1 MARIDAELE
10 KYRQLMVAPGTYAEG
25 FSIGSVIGV
34 ILVAL
39 ILIPGA
45 LYMQLLAGQ
54 GVGSAAQW
62 VTLIL
67 FLEVAKRANAKIGR
81 AQIFVLFYMAGTFAW
96 QSVQHSTP
104 LWPQFL
110 VRSEAALSFGLVG
123 QFPEWFAPSDP
134 AAYETRSFMSSAWL
148 PALGLLVFKSLFT
161 RLDSAVAGYGLFRL
175 TSDIEKLPFPMAP
188 IGAQGMMALADDLE
202 GQDRSGGWRWRVF
215 SIGGAL
221 GLVFGLIYLGLPTLT
236 ANLFGEA
243 HKFSILPIPFVDFT
257 QYTRDI
263 LPAVATG
270 MSFDF
275 TQLIIGMVLPF
286 WAMVGS
292 AIGFVVTMV
301 LNPILYHAGVLR
313 SWSPGDSTVETMFK
327 NNVDFYL
334 SFGIGISLAVAVVG
348 ILGMVR
354 MLRKKREL
362 DAIEKAGGRPATGA
376 VPEGRGDIPN
386 RWILIC
392 YIGATLLY
400 IALSGWLVDFHMGV
414 MAVLVFFGFIY
425 TPLISYVTARLEGIA
440 GQVVEIPFIRELS
453 LIMSGYQGI
462 AVWFIPIPQA
472 NYGTQTVLYRQAEL
486 TGTKFTSLWK
496 AEAVIFPVMIALTLI
511 FASFIWGLAEIP
523 SAVYPYAQQIW
534 ELDAKNA
541 CLVFSSTAGG
551 YSQFQEALSGPVV
564 LIGLVAG
571 TAVFGALSAI
581 AAPVTLCYGV
591 VRGLGQTLPH
601 VIIPQFIGAL
611 LGRYY
616 FEKKLGLQWGQYVPV
631 LAAGVSCGFGL
642 VSMLCIGI
650 VFLAKSAN
658 ALPY

>member
-1 MARIDAELE
+1 MQRVDAEME
-10 KYRQLMVAPGTYAEG
+10 RYRAMMTPPGTFSEG
-25 FSIGSVIGV
+25 FSLRTLLGV
-34 ILVAL
+34 ILVAM
-39 ILIPGA
+39 ILVPGA

-67 FLEVAKRANAKIGR
+67 FLEVAKRANAKLQR
-81 AQIFVLFYMAGTFAW
+81 AQIFVLFYMAGTFAY
-96 QSVQHSTP
+96 QSVHSTP
-104 LWPQFL
+104 LWNQFL
-110 VRSEAALSFGLVG
+110 VRSEAALSFGIAG
-123 QFPEWFAPSDP
+123 QFPEWYAPSDP
-134 AAYETRSFMSSAWL
+134 AAYETRSFLTSAWL
-148 PALGLLVFKSLFT
+148 PSIGLLVFKSFFS
-161 RLDSAVAGYGLFRL
+161 RLDSAVAGFGLFRL

-215 SIGGAL
+215 SIGSAL
-221 GLVFGLIYLGLPTLT
+221 GLIFATLYIAIPTLS
-236 ANLFGEA
+236 ANFWGESN
-243 HKFSILPIPFVDFT
+243 KYSVLPIPFVELSH
-257 QYTRDI
+257 YTSGI

-270 MSFDF
+270 LSFDF
-275 TQLIIGMVLPF
+275 TQLVIGMVLPF

-292 AIGFVVTMV
+292 FIGLVVTFV
-301 LNPILYHAGVLR
+301 LNPVLHHVGVLR
-313 SWSPGDSTVETMFK
+313 TWVPGDSTVETMFK
-327 NNVDFYL
+327 NTVDFYL

-348 ILGMVR
+348 IWG
-354 MLRKKREL
+354 MLRALRRKKEL
-362 DAIEKAGGRPATGA
+362 DAAEAAAGTAKPA
-376 VPEGRGDIPN
+376 VDSGRGDIPN
-386 RWILIC
+386 RWI
-392 YIGATLLY
+392 IGIYVVATLLY
-400 IALSGWLVDFHMGV
+400 IAVSGWLVDWHLGV
-414 MAVLVFFGFIY
+414 LLVLVFFGFIY

-453 LIMSGYQGI
+453 LIVSGYHGI
-462 AVWFIPIPQA
+462 AVWFVPIPQG

-496 AEAVIFPVMIALTLI
+496 AEAAIFPVMIVMTLL

-523 SAVYPYAQQIW
+523 SGVYPYAQQIW
-534 ELDAKNA
+534 ELDARNA

-551 YSQFQEALSGPVV
+551 YSQFQQALSGTVV
-564 LIGLVAG
+564 LIGLVLG
-571 TAVFGALSAI
+571 TSVFGALSAV

-650 VFLAKSAN
+650 VFLVKSSN
-658 ALPY
+658 SMPY

>member
-1 MARIDAELE
+1 MSRIDAELE
-10 KYRQLMVAPGTYAEG
+10 RYRALMTPPGTWSEG
-25 FSIGSVIGV
+25 FSLGSVVGV
-34 ILVAL
+34 MLIALV
-39 ILIPGA
+39 LIPGA

-110 VRSEAALSFGLVG
+110 VRSEAALSFGLSG
-123 QFPEWFAPSDP
+123 QFPEWYAPSDP
-134 AAYETRSFMSSAWL
+134 AAYETRSFLQSAWL
-148 PALGLLVFKSLFT
+148 PSLGLLVFKTLFS
-161 RLDSAVAGYGLFRL
+161 RLDAAVMGYGLFRI
-175 TSDIEKLPFPMAP
+175 TSDIERLPFPMAP

-202 GQDRSGGWRWRVF
+202 GQDSSGGWRWRVF
-215 SIGGAL
+215 SIGGAMGL
-221 GLVFGLIYLGLPTLT
+221 IFGLVYLGLPTLST
-236 ANLFGEA
+236 TVFGPGNGY
-243 HKFSILPIPFVDFT
+243 SVLPIPFVDFT
-257 QYTRDI
+257 QYTRDF

-270 MSFDF
+270 LSFDLG
-275 TQLIIGMVLPF
+275 QLVIGMVLPF
-286 WAMVGS
+286 WAMIGS
-292 AIGFVVTMV
+292 FLGLVVTMV
-301 LNPILYHAGVLR
+301 LNPILYHTGVLR
-313 SWSPGDSTVETMFK
+313 SWMPGDSTVETMFK

-348 ILGMVR
+348 IWGMIR
-354 MLRKKREL
+354 ALRQQRQL
-362 DAIEKAGGRPATGA
+362 RADGGAPS

-386 RWILIC
+386 RWVLAIYL
-392 YIGATLLY
+392 GATSLY
-400 IALSGWLVDFHMGV
+400 ILLAGWLIDWHAGV
-414 MAVLVFFGFIY
+414 MCVLLFFGFVY

-453 LIMSGYQGI
+453 LIVSGYQGI

-472 NYGTQTVLYRQAEL
+472 NYGTQVVLYRKAEL
-486 TGTKFTSLWK
+486 TGTRFTSLWK
-496 AEAVIFPVMIALTLI
+496 AEATVFPVIMALTLV

-541 CLVFSSTAGG
+541 CLVYSSTMGG
-551 YSQFQEALSGPVV
+551 YSQFQEALSGGVV
-564 LIGLVAG
+564 LIGLVVG
-571 TAVFGALSAI
+571 TGLFGLLSSI
-581 AAPVTLCYGV
+581 AAPVTLCYGL
-591 VRGLGQTLPH
+591 VRGLGQTMPH
-601 VIIPQFIGAL
+601 VIIPQIAGAL
-611 LGRYY
+611 IGRYY

-642 VSMLCIGI
+642 ISMLCIGL

>member
-1 MARIDAELE
+1 MRADAELE
-10 KYRQLMVAPGTYAEG
+10 RYRSLMTPPGTFSEG
-25 FSIGSVIGV
+25 FSLHTLIGV
-34 ILVAL
+34 ILIAL
-39 ILIPGA
+39 ILVPGA

-54 GVGSAAQW
+54 GVGAAAQW

-81 AQIFVLFYMAGTFAW
+81 AQIFVLFYMAGTFAY
-96 QSVQHSTP
+96 QNVHATP
-104 LWPQFL
+104 LWNQFL
-110 VRSEAALSFGLVG
+110 ARSEAALSFGLAG

-134 AAYETRSFMSSAWL
+134 AAYESRSFLTSAWI
-148 PALGLLVFKSLFT
+148 PAIGLLVFKQFFS
-161 RLDSAVAGYGLFRL
+161 RLDSAVAGFGLFRL

-188 IGAQGMMALADDLE
+188 IGAQGMMALADDLD

-215 SIGGAL
+215 SIGSAL
-221 GLVFGLIYLGLPTLT
+221 GLVFGAVYIAIPTLS
-236 ANLFGEA
+236 ANFWGEA
-243 HKFSILPIPFVDFT
+243 NKYSVLPIPFVET
-257 QYTRDI
+257 SHYTSGI

-270 MSFDF
+270 LSFDF
-275 TQLIIGMVLPF
+275 SQLIVGMVLPF

-292 AIGFVVTMV
+292 FIGLIVTLV
-301 LNPILYHAGVLR
+301 LNPVLYHVGVLR
-313 SWSPGDSTVETMFK
+313 TWIPGDSTVETMFK
-327 NNVDFYL
+327 NSVDFYL

-348 ILGMVR
+348 IWG
-354 MLRKKREL
+354 MLRTLRRKRDL
-362 DAIEKAGGRPATGA
+362 DAAEAAAGTKPVGL
-376 VPEGRGDIPN
+376 PEGRGDIPN
-386 RWILIC
+386 RWILGI
-392 YIGATLLY
+392 YVVATLLY
-400 IALSGWLVDFHMGV
+400 IAVSGWLVDWHTGV
-414 MAVLVFFGFIY
+414 LLVLVFFGFIY

-453 LIMSGYQGI
+453 LIVSGYNGI
-462 AVWFIPIPQA
+462 AVWFIPLPQA

-496 AEAVIFPVMIALTLI
+496 AEAAIFPAMLVMTLL

-523 SAVYPYAQQIW
+523 SGIYPYAQQIW

-564 LIGLVAG
+564 GIGLVLG
-571 TAVFGALSAI
+571 TTLFGALSAM

-591 VRGLGQTLPH
+591 VRGLGQTMPH
-601 VIIPQFIGAL
+601 VIIPQIIGAL

-616 FEKKLGLQWGQYVPV
+616 FEKKLGLMWGQYVPV

-650 VFLAKSAN
+650 VFLVKSSN
-658 ALPY
+658 AMPY

>member
-1 MARIDAELE
+1 MARVDAELE
-10 KYRQLMVAPGTYAEG
+10 RYRQLMTPPGTFSEG
-25 FSIGSVIGV
+25 FSVGSVLGV
-34 ILVAL
+34 FLVAMV
-39 ILIPGA
+39 LIPGA

-67 FLEVAKRANAKIGR
+67 FLEVAKRANAKLGR
-81 AQIFVLFYMAGTFAW
+81 AQIFVLFYMAGTFAY
-96 QSVQHSTP
+96 QSVQSTP
-104 LWPQFL
+104 LWNQFL
-110 VRSEAALSFGLVG
+110 VRSEAALSFGLAG
-123 QFPEWFAPSDP
+123 QFPDWFAPSDP
-134 AAYETRSFMSSAWL
+134 AAYETRSFLSSAWL
-148 PALGLLVFKSLFT
+148 PAIGLMVFRSLFT

-175 TSDIEKLPFPMAP
+175 ASDVEKLPFPMAP
-188 IGAQGMMALADDLE
+188 IGAQGMMALADDLD

-221 GLVFGLIYLGLPTLT
+221 GLIFGLVYLGLPTLS
-236 ANLFGEA
+236 ANLLGENF
-243 HKFSILPIPFVDFT
+243 KYSILPIPFVDFT
-257 QYTRDI
+257 QYTREI
-263 LPAVATG
+263 LPATATG
-270 MSFDF
+270 LSFDF

-292 AIGFVVTMV
+292 FLGLIVTFVM
-301 LNPILYHAGVLR
+301 NPILYHTGILR
-313 SWSPGDSTVETMFK
+313 SWTPGDSTVETMFK

-348 ILGMVR
+348 IWGMVR
-354 MLRKKREL
+354 ALRNKREL
-362 DAIEKAGGRPATGA
+362 DAIELAAGRTVAGL
-376 VPEGRGDIPN
+376 PEGRGDIPN
-386 RWILIC
+386 RWVLAIYLIC
-392 YIGATLLY
+392 TLLY
-400 IALSGWLVDFHMGV
+400 IGVSGWLVDWHTGV
-414 MAVLVFFGFIY
+414 MLVLVFFGFVY

-453 LIMSGYQGI
+453 LIVSGYQGV

-496 AEAVIFPVMIALTLI
+496 AEAAVFPVMMVMTLV

-541 CLVFSSTAGG
+541 CLVFSSTSGG
-551 YSQFQEALSGPVV
+551 YSQFQEALSGQVV
-564 LIGLVAG
+564 GIGLVVG
-571 TAVFGALSAI
+571 TVLFGALSAV
-581 AAPVTLCYGV
+581 AAPVTLCYGL
-591 VRGLGQTLPH
+591 VRGIGQTMPH
-601 VIIPQFIGAL
+601 VIIPQIIGAL
-611 LGRYY
+611 IGRYY
-616 FEKKLGLQWGQYVPV
+616 FEKKMGLMWGQYVPV

>member
-1 MARIDAELE
+1 MRADAELE
-10 KYRQLMVAPGTYAEG
+10 RYRSLMTPPGTFSEG
-25 FSIGSVIGV
+25 FSLHTLIGV
-34 ILVAL
+34 ILIAL
-39 ILIPGA
+39 ILVPGA

-54 GVGSAAQW
+54 GVGAAAQW

-81 AQIFVLFYMAGTFAW
+81 AQIFVLFYMAGTFAY
-96 QSVQHSTP
+96 QNVHATP
-104 LWPQFL
+104 LWNQFL
-110 VRSEAALSFGLVG
+110 ARSEAALSFGLAG

-134 AAYETRSFMSSAWL
+134 AAYESRSFLTSAWI
-148 PALGLLVFKSLFT
+148 PAIGLLVFKQFFS
-161 RLDSAVAGYGLFRL
+161 RLDSAVAGFGLFRL

-188 IGAQGMMALADDLE
+188 IGAQGMMALADDLD

-215 SIGGAL
+215 SIGSAL
-221 GLVFGLIYLGLPTLT
+221 GLVFGAVYIAIPTLS
-236 ANLFGEA
+236 ANFWGEA
-243 HKFSILPIPFVDFT
+243 NKYSVLPIPFVET
-257 QYTRDI
+257 SHYTSGI

-270 MSFDF
+270 LSFDF
-275 TQLIIGMVLPF
+275 SQLIVGMVLPF

-292 AIGFVVTMV
+292 FIGLIVTLV
-301 LNPILYHAGVLR
+301 LNPVLYHVGVLR
-313 SWSPGDSTVETMFK
+313 TWIPGDSTVETMFK
-327 NNVDFYL
+327 NSVDFYL

-348 ILGMVR
+348 IWG
-354 MLRKKREL
+354 MLRTLRRKRDL
-362 DAIEKAGGRPATGA
+362 DAAEAAAGTKPVGL
-376 VPEGRGDIPN
+376 PEGRGDIPN
-386 RWILIC
+386 RWILGI
-392 YIGATLLY
+392 YIVATLLY
-400 IALSGWLVDFHMGV
+400 IAVSGWLVDWHTGV
-414 MAVLVFFGFIY
+414 LLVLVFFGFIY

-453 LIMSGYQGI
+453 LIVSGYNGI
-462 AVWFIPIPQA
+462 AVWFIPLPQA

-496 AEAVIFPVMIALTLI
+496 AEAAIFPAMLVMTLL

-523 SAVYPYAQQIW
+523 SGIYPYAQQIW

-564 LIGLVAG
+564 GIGLVLG
-571 TAVFGALSAI
+571 TTLFGALSAM

-591 VRGLGQTLPH
+591 VRGLGQTMPH
-601 VIIPQFIGAL
+601 VIIPQIIGAL

-616 FEKKLGLQWGQYVPV
+616 FEKKLGLMWGQYVPV

-650 VFLAKSAN
+650 VFLVKSSN
-658 ALPY
+658 AMPY

>member
-1 MARIDAELE
+1 MRADAELE
-10 KYRQLMVAPGTYAEG
+10 RYRSLMTPPGTFSEG
-25 FSIGSVIGV
+25 FSLHTLIGV
-34 ILVAL
+34 ILIAL
-39 ILIPGA
+39 ILVPGA

-54 GVGSAAQW
+54 GVGAAAQW

-81 AQIFVLFYMAGTFAW
+81 AQIFVLFYMAGTFAY
-96 QSVQHSTP
+96 QNVHATP
-104 LWPQFL
+104 LWNQFL
-110 VRSEAALSFGLVG
+110 ARSEAALSFGLAG

-134 AAYETRSFMSSAWL
+134 AAYESRSFLTSAWI
-148 PALGLLVFKSLFT
+148 PAIGLLVFKQFFS
-161 RLDSAVAGYGLFRL
+161 RLDSAVAGFGLFRL

-188 IGAQGMMALADDLE
+188 IGAQGMMALADDLD

-215 SIGGAL
+215 SIGSAL
-221 GLVFGLIYLGLPTLT
+221 GLIFGAVYIAIPTLS
-236 ANLFGEA
+236 ANFWGEA
-243 HKFSILPIPFVDFT
+243 NKYSVLPIPFVET
-257 QYTRDI
+257 SHYTSGI

-270 MSFDF
+270 LSFDF
-275 TQLIIGMVLPF
+275 SQLIVGMVLPF

-292 AIGFVVTMV
+292 FIGLIVTLV
-301 LNPILYHAGVLR
+301 LNPVLYHVGVLR
-313 SWSPGDSTVETMFK
+313 TWIPGDSTVETMFK

-348 ILGMVR
+348 IWG
-354 MLRKKREL
+354 MLRTLRRKREL
-362 DAIEKAGGRPATGA
+362 DAAEAAAGTKPSGP
-376 VPEGRGDIPN
+376 PEGRGDIPN
-386 RWILIC
+386 RWILGI
-392 YIGATLLY
+392 YIIATLLY
-400 IALSGWLVDFHMGV
+400 IAVSGWLVDWHTGV
-414 MAVLVFFGFIY
+414 LLVLVFFGFIY

-453 LIMSGYQGI
+453 LIVSGYNGI
-462 AVWFIPIPQA
+462 AVWFIPLPQA

-601 VIIPQFIGAL
+601 VIIPQIIGAL

-616 FEKKLGLQWGQYVPV
+616 FEKKLGLSWGQYVPV

>member
-1 MARIDAELE
+1 MARVDAELE
-10 KYRQLMVAPGTYAEG
+10 RYRQLMTPPGTFSEG
-25 FSIGSVIGV
+25 FSFASVIGV
-34 ILVAL
+34 FLVAM

-67 FLEVAKRANAKIGR
+67 FLEVAKRANAKLGR
-81 AQIFVLFYMAGTFAW
+81 AQIFVLFYMAGTFAY
-96 QSVQHSTP
+96 QHVHGTP
-104 LWPQFL
+104 LWNQFL
-110 VRSEAALSFGLVG
+110 VRSEAALSFGLAG
-123 QFPEWFAPSDP
+123 QFPEWYAPSDP
-134 AAYETRSFMSSAWL
+134 AAYEGRSFLSSAWL
-148 PALGLLVFKSLFT
+148 PAIGLMVFKSLFT

-175 TSDIEKLPFPMAP
+175 ASDIEKLPFPMAP
-188 IGAQGMMALADDLE
+188 IGAQGMMALADDLD
-202 GQDRSGGWRWRVF
+202 GQDRSAGGWRWRVF

-221 GLVFGLIYLGLPTLT
+221 GLVFGMIYLGLPTLS
-236 ANLFGEA
+236 ANLIGEA
-243 HKFSILPIPFVDFT
+243 YKYSILPIPFVDLT
-257 QYTRDI
+257 QYTRLI
-263 LPAVATG
+263 LPATATG
-270 MSFDF
+270 LSFDF
-275 TQLIIGMVLPF
+275 NQVVIGMVLPF

-292 AIGFVVTMV
+292 FLGLIVTFV
-301 LNPILYHAGVLR
+301 LNPILYHSGVLR
-313 SWSPGDSTVETMFK
+313 SWIPGDSTVETMFK

-348 ILGMVR
+348 IFGMMR
-354 MLRKKREL
+354 ALRAKRAL
-362 DAIEKAGGRPATGA
+362 DAQDAAAGTTTAS

-386 RWILIC
+386 RLVLATYLGC
-392 YIGATLLY
+392 TLLY
-400 IALSGWLVDFHMGV
+400 IAVSGWLVEWHVGV
-414 MAVLVFFGFIY
+414 MLVLVFFGFIY

-453 LIMSGYQGI
+453 LIVSGYQGI
-462 AVWFIPIPQA
+462 AVWFVPIPQA

-496 AEAVIFPVMIALTLI
+496 AEAAVFPIMIVLTLV
-511 FASFIWGLAEIP
+511 FASFIWGLSEIP

-564 LIGLVAG
+564 GIGLVVG
-571 TAVFGALSAI
+571 TALFGALSAV
-581 AAPVTLCYGV
+581 AAPVTLCYGL
-591 VRGLGQTLPH
+591 VRGLGQTMPH
-601 VIIPQFIGAL
+601 VIIPQIVGAL

-616 FEKKLGLQWGQYVPV
+616 FQKKLGLTWGQYVPV